1 MKNVF
6 LKEDVLTSEMENLL
20 GGESDGRVKVKI
32 GSIEI
37 EVEW

>member
-6 LKEDVLTSEMENLL
+6 LKEDVLTSEMDSLL
-20 GGESDGRVKVKI
+20 GGLCPRIKVKI
-32 GSIEI
+32 GPVEV